1 MFSPLEQGLLSGRYL
16 NGIPEDSRAASDSPF
31 LKSEAVTEE
40 LVGKLRALDDIAK
53 SRGQSLAQLALAW
66 VLRGGRVTSALVGAS
81 SARQIEDSVGA
92 LSRLDFE
99 AQELT
104 RIDAVING

>member
-1 MFSPLEQGLLSGRYL
+1 L

-31 LKSEAVTEE
+31 LNSEALTEE
-40 LVGKLRALDDIAK
+40 LTGKLRALDDIAK

-92 LSRLDFE
+92 LANLDFDAE
-99 AQELT
+99 ELT